1 MNINV
6 INESSKGLPQELLT
20 AISSFK
26 DFDRINDIAEA
37 WNLKVVNIKFNYTVD
52 EKLESQEIT
61 IGDSF
66 QRKTKNNFYI

>member
-26 DFDRINDIAEA
+26 DFDVINDIAES

-66 QRKTKNNFYI
+66 

>member
-66 QRKTKNNFYI
+66 

>member
-26 DFDRINDIAEA
+26 DFDAINDIAEA

-66 QRKTKNNFYI
+66 

>member
-6 INESSKGLPQELLT
+6 INKSSKGLPQELLT
-20 AISSFK
+20 VISSFE

-37 WNLKVVNIKFNYTVD
+37 WNLKVVSIKFNYTVD

-66 QRKTKNNFYI
+66 

>member
-20 AISSFK
+20 AISGFK
-26 DFDRINDIAEA
+26 DFDTVNDIAEA
-37 WNLKVVNIKFNYTVD
+37 WNLKVAAVKFNYTTD
-52 EKLESQEIT
+52 KKLESQEII

-66 QRKTKNNFYI
+66 

>member
-6 INESSKGLPQELLT
+6 INKSSKCLPQELLT
-20 AISSFK
+20 AISDFN

-66 QRKTKNNFYI
+66 

>member
-20 AISSFK
+20 AISSFE

-66 QRKTKNNFYI
+66 

>member
-26 DFDRINDIAEA
+26 DFDAINDIAES

-66 QRKTKNNFYI
+66 

>member
-1 MNINV
+1 MNISV

-26 DFDRINDIAEA
+26 DFDVINDIAEA

-66 QRKTKNNFYI
+66 

>member
-26 DFDRINDIAEA
+26 DFDMINDIAEA

-66 QRKTKNNFYI
+66 

>member
-26 DFDRINDIAEA
+26 DFDVINDIAEA

-61 IGDSF
+61 VGDSF
-66 QRKTKNNFYI
+66 